1 MPLSRSFKE
10 TVKERIAKDPAFR
23 DALLAESI
31 DALLSG
37 EVDVGKIILRDYINA
52 TIGFAKLADATGI
65 PSKSLMRMFGPTG
78 NPSARNLFSVFRALQ
93 QSSGASLTV
102 RTVSRPARSR
112 AQRSTPALRKAG

>member
-10 TVKERIAKDPAFR
+10 TVKERIDEDPAFR
-23 DALLAESI
+23 DALLAEGI

-52 TIGFAKLADATGI
+52 TIGFSKLADETGI
-65 PSKSLMRMFGPTG
+65 PIKSLMRMFGPAG
-78 NPSARNLFSVFRALQ
+78 NPSARNLFSVIRVLQ

-102 RTVSRPARSR
+102 RTDPKSLRSR
-112 AQRSTPALRKAG
+112 AQRPAQTLRKAG

>member
-10 TVKERIAKDPAFR
+10 TVKERIDKDPAFR

-31 DALLSG
+31 NALLSG
-37 EVDVGKIILRDYINA
+37 EVDVGKIVLRDYINA

-65 PSKSLMRMFGPTG
+65 PSKSLMRMLGPTG

-102 RTVSRPARSR
+102 RTVSGPARSR
-112 AQRSTPALRKAG
+112 AQRSSPALRKAG